1 MSSGRDKAADEM
13 MMMWA
18 REDYFNMGP
27 QRSINGLFNQ
37 YKTKSKV
44 EGRQSVPT
52 LHRPDLTKWRKE
64 HHWDDWCVA
73 RTEQELEQDRKVT
86 RQRRERALNQ
96 LTLLT
101 DSSIAALQDIITD
114 RSAPPAVRVKAAD
127 LVLAKVIIQDSPS
140 IREEAGTKPLNN
152 LPSKE
157 ATEEEKLV
165 WIAEHQA

>member
-1 MSSGRDKAADEM
+1 MSTGRDKAADEM

-18 REDYFNMGP
+18 REDYYNMGP

-37 YKTKSKV
+37 YKTKSKTD
-44 EGRQSVPT
+44 GRESVPT
-52 LHRPDLTKWRKE
+52 LHRPDLTRWRKD
-64 HHWDDWCVA
+64 HNWDDWCIA

-101 DSSIAALQDIITD
+101 DSSIAALKEIISD
-114 RSAPPAVRVKAAD
+114 HSAPPQVRVKAAD
-127 LVLAKVIIQDSPS
+127 LVLAKVIIQETPS
-140 IREEAGTKPLNN
+140 QREEAGSKPLNS
-152 LPSKE
+152 LPSRE
-157 ATEEEKLV
+157 ATDEEKLV